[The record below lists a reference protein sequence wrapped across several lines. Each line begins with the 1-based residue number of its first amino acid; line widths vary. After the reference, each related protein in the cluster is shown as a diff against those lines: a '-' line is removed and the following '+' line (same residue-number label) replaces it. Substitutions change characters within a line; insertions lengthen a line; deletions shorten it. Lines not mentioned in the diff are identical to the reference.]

1 MYNPTISRRRGTVR
15 LAWLL
20 FPVMALVLVLAAAC
34 GDDEP
39 TAAPTSAPAIA
50 PPAGDS
56 EAATQARAAATAAQA
71 AAEAALAAAEAAAEG
86 ARQGEDRPAVTVIGS
101 GSGSGSVSASASGS
115 GTGSGSGSVSG
126 TGTGS
131 GSGSVSGTASASVSG
146 TGTGSGSVPGPAA
159 AAAVTTVI
167 VPVEGHGGT
176 GGLLIPAGL
185 NAETSGPTV
194 SDGIYTPTTNREI
207 YQKISSDYQE
217 IVALTNLV
225 NLGRPL
231 PAAEIMLLYEVG
243 MHSRIGPNS
252 RTLRGFA
259 RDPRRAEEY
268 PDSAAYYES
277 TTFLD
282 SPISNAIRQR
292 GEAEEYT
299 PAQRQQAIQKGV
311 LRIVYHWAKRYMF
324 LGIERLSSRLVD
336 EAWAVDVG
344 EQVNGE
350 YPNSVAATALKLEG
364 NFGREGTIDVPLR
377 GAMDR
382 ARQAADDADEA
393 AINTAAQE
401 VYSRFNATFY
411 LGTVKY
417 LNEAFQRA
425 EANNAYGAGI
435 AQVEGLGY
443 YRSIQPEVA
452 KASAAADETIVAY
465 FQAAPDQLTTS
476 SRDAALA
483 ALNMGASELF
493 LEQSDL
499 VTRLDADT
507 GTGPSGGTPATG
519 RFLIPVGL
527 IAETEGPT
535 KSDGYYTG
543 TTNREIYQKIS
554 TDYQE
559 IAKLTNL
566 IKEGKPLPAAE
577 ILLLYE
583 AGMHTRIGPN
593 SRTLRGFARDPRQG
607 IDFAD
612 SVAFYESATFLDS
625 PVSNAIRQRGE
636 AEEYSD
642 AQRRQAIN
650 KSLLRIIYHWSK
662 RYMFLGREFM
672 SSRLVDE
679 AWAVYVGEE
688 VNGEYPNSLAATARK
703 READFGREGTIDVPL
718 REAMDRARQAA
729 DDADWDAYD
738 AAAQEVYSRFN
749 AIFYLATVRYI
760 GRVADDAQAGDHDS
774 LGTHQVEALSFYRS
788 IQPDVGMA
796 NAASD
801 ETIVAYLTAEPSE
814 ITTASRDAALAA
826 LNRASTALLLTRD
839 DLVTSYELP
848 IPTTH

>member
-1 MYNPTISRRRGTVR
+1 MHNPTKTRRRGTVK
-15 LAWLL
+15 LTWLL
-20 FPVMALVLVLAAAC
+20 LPVMALLLVLAAAC

-39 TAAPTSAPAIA
+39 TAAPTSAPTTA
-50 PPAGDS
+50 PQAGDS
-56 EAATQARAAATAAQA
+56 EVGAQASAAAMAAQA
-71 AAEAALAAAEAAAEG
+71 AAEAARLAAEAAQAAAEG
-86 ARQGEDRPAVTVIGS
+86 ARRGEDRPAVTVIGS
-101 GSGSGSVSASASGS
+101 GSGSVSASASA
-115 GTGSGSGSVSG
+115 SG

-131 GSGSVSGTASASVSG
+131 GSGSVSGAGKGSGSGSVSG
-146 TGTGSGSVPGPAA
+146 AGTGSGSGSVSGPAA
-159 AAAVTTVI
+159 AAAVTTVL

-185 NAETSGPTV
+185 IAETSGPTV

-268 PDSAAYYES
+268 PDSAAFYES
-277 TTFLD
+277 TIFLD

-324 LGIERLSSRLVD
+324 LGIERMSSRLVD
-336 EAWAVDVG
+336 EAWAVYVG

-377 GAMDR
+377 EAMDR
-382 ARQAADDADEA
+382 ARQAADDMDEA

-417 LNEAFQRA
+417 LNEAFKRA

-452 KASAAADETIVAY
+452 KANAAADETIVAY
-465 FQAAPDQLTTS
+465 FQAAPDQLTAS

-483 ALNMGASELF
+483 ALNSTASELL

-527 IAETEGPT
+527 VAETEGPT
-535 KSDGYYTG
+535 KSDGYYTA

-559 IAKLTNL
+559 IGKLTNL

-593 SRTLRGFARDPRQG
+593 SRTLRGFARDPRQS

-612 SVAFYESATFLDS
+612 SVAFYESATFLDR
-625 PVSNAIRQRGE
+625 PCEQR
-636 AEEYSD
+636 
-642 AQRRQAIN
+642 
-650 KSLLRIIYHWSK
+650 H
-662 RYMFLGREFM
+662 
-672 SSRLVDE
+672 
-679 AWAVYVGEE
+679 
-688 VNGEYPNSLAATARK
+688 
-703 READFGREGTIDVPL
+703 
-718 REAMDRARQAA
+718 QAA
-729 DDADWDAYD
+729 GRSGRIHRCP
-738 AAAQEVYSRFN
+738 AAP
-749 AIFYLATVRYI
+749 
-760 GRVADDAQAGDHDS
+760 G
-774 LGTHQVEALSFYRS
+774 HQ
-788 IQPDVGMA
+788 
-796 NAASD
+796 
-801 ETIVAYLTAEPSE
+801 
-814 ITTASRDAALAA
+814 
-826 LNRASTALLLTRD
+826 
-839 DLVTSYELP
+839 
-848 IPTTH
+848 

>member
-1 MYNPTISRRRGTVR
+1 MHNPTISRRRGTVR
-15 LAWLL
+15 LTWLL
-20 FPVMALVLVLAAAC
+20 LPVMALLLALAAAC

-39 TAAPTSAPAIA
+39 TAAPTSAATSA
-50 PPAGDS
+50 PTSAAAAAPQAGDS

-71 AAEAALAAAEAAAEG
+71 AAEAAQAAAEAAAEG
-86 ARQGEDRPAVTVIGS
+86 ARRGEDRPTVTVIGS
-101 GSGSGSVSASASGS
+101 ESGSVSASASASGS

-126 TGTGS
+126 VGTGSGSGS
-131 GSGSVSGTASASVSG
+131 GSGSVSGA
-146 TGTGSGSVPGPAA
+146 GTGSGSVSGPAG
-159 AAAVTTVI
+159 AAAVTTVL

-185 NAETSGPTV
+185 IAETSGPTV

-243 MHSRIGPNS
+243 MHSRIGNSS

-259 RDPRRAEEY
+259 RDPRRSEEF
-268 PDSAAYYES
+268 PDSEAFYDS
-277 TTFLD
+277 DTFLD

-324 LGIERLSSRLVD
+324 LGIERMSSRLVD
-336 EAWAVDVG
+336 EAWAVYVG

-377 GAMDR
+377 EAMDR
-382 ARQAADDADEA
+382 ARQAADDMDEA

-417 LNEAFQRA
+417 LNEAFKRA

-465 FQAAPDQLTTS
+465 FQSAPDQLTAS

-483 ALNMGASELF
+483 ALNSTASELL

-527 IAETEGPT
+527 VAETEGPT
-535 KSDGYYTG
+535 KSDGYYTA

-554 TDYQE
+554 TDYAE
-559 IAKLTNL
+559 IGKLTNL

-583 AGMHTRIGPN
+583 AGMHTRLGPN
-593 SRTLRGFARDPRQG
+593 SRTLRGFARDPRQS

-612 SVAFYESATFLDS
+612 SVAFYESATFLDN

-636 AEEYSD
+636 AEEYTD

-688 VNGEYPNSLAATARK
+688 VDGEYPNSLAATALK

-729 DDADWDAYD
+729 DDENWAAYD
-738 AAAQEVYSRFN
+738 VAEREVFSRFN
-749 AIFYLATVRYI
+749 AIFYLATVKYI
-760 GRVADDAQAGDHDS
+760 GVSYDDVESGNDP
-774 LGTHQVEALSFYRS
+774 GTHQVEALAFYRS
-788 IQPDVGMA
+788 IQPEVADA
-796 NAASD
+796 NAASN
-801 ETIVAYLTAEPSE
+801 ETIVAYLTADASE
-814 ITTASRDAALAA
+814 ITAASRDAALAA
-826 LNRASTALLLTRD
+826 LNRTASALLLTQAD
-839 DLVTSYELP
+839 MVTSYE
-848 IPTTH
+848 